1 MRYSTY
7 PVKWSI
13 ISAGTIGF
21 WSQCI
26 ILLGYHFTGARS
38 YILLVYHFT
47 ETSFYW
53 NNFVKFSVSFL
64 SVSFYD
70 STFKNFN
77 TNRYI
82 FCCIGTMLQYYKCNS
97 QRFLV
102 NRQRNTYLL
111 LGDNRLQYCLH
122 FFTSISRIRTG
133 NCFWDSVNTVPSDGN
148 ANPHLGL
155 SRFKKYL
162 YFLASLVNLIST

>member
-1 MRYSTY
+1 
-7 PVKWSI
+7 
-13 ISAGTIGF
+13 
-21 WSQCI
+21 
-26 ILLGYHFTGARS
+26 
-38 YILLVYHFT
+38 
-47 ETSFYW
+47 
-53 NNFVKFSVSFL
+53 
-64 SVSFYD
+64 
-70 STFKNFN
+70 
-77 TNRYI
+77 
-82 FCCIGTMLQYYKCNS
+82 MLQYYKCNS

-155 SRFKKYL
+155 SRFKRYL
-162 YFLASLVNLIST
+162 YFFASLLQPNRAYHFTGSTLVNSMYHFSMYHFTEASFYWLIFVKFFACGAYHFTGVSFYWGKFVKFSQLGCIILLGYHFTG

>member
-1 MRYSTY
+1 M
-7 PVKWSI
+7 
-13 ISAGTIGF
+13 
-21 WSQCI
+21 
-26 ILLGYHFTGARS
+26 GYHFTGACS

-53 NNFVKFSVSFL
+53 NNFVTFSVSFL

-70 STFKNFN
+70 SIFLNFN
-77 TNRYI
+77 TNMYI

-155 SRFKKYL
+155 NRFKRYL
-162 YFLASLVNLIST
+162 YFFASRANLAST

>member
-1 MRYSTY
+1 M
-7 PVKWSI
+7 
-13 ISAGTIGF
+13 
-21 WSQCI
+21 
-26 ILLGYHFTGARS
+26 YHFTGVTFYWACS

-53 NNFVKFSVSFL
+53 NNFVKFSV
-64 SVSFYD
+64 FYD
-70 STFKNFN
+70 STFKIFN

-82 FCCIGTMLQYYKCNS
+82 LCCIGTMLQYYKCNS

-122 FFTSISRIRTG
+122 FFSSISWIRMG
-133 NCFWDSVNTVPSDGN
+133 NCFWDSANTVPSDGN
-148 ANPHLGL
+148 VNPHLGL
-155 SRFKKYL
+155 SRFKRYL
-162 YFLASLVNLIST
+162 YFFASLVNLTST

>member
-1 MRYSTY
+1 M
-7 PVKWSI
+7 
-13 ISAGTIGF
+13 IGF

-53 NNFVKFSVSFL
+53 NNFVKISVSFL

-70 STFKNFN
+70 STFKIFN

-122 FFTSISRIRTG
+122 CSPRFLEFERETAFGILQTQSRVTEM
-133 NCFWDSVNTVPSDGN
+133 
-148 ANPHLGL
+148 
-155 SRFKKYL
+155 
-162 YFLASLVNLIST
+162 STHT

>member
-1 MRYSTY
+1 M
-7 PVKWSI
+7 
-13 ISAGTIGF
+13 GMIGF

-53 NNFVKFSVSFL
+53 NNFVKFSVPFL

-70 STFKNFN
+70 STFKFLN

-102 NRQRNTYLL
+102 NRRRNTYLL

-155 SRFKKYL
+155 SRFKRYL
-162 YFLASLVNLIST
+162 YFFASLVNLTST